1 MYRFNT
7 LNEYKK
13 RLGQLNRKIRSLKRH
28 HADAQSIV
36 NCEALKLSY
45 LIEMKDFSLRNDW
58 NMPAASFHCSSGR
71 RVPRPPD
78 YFTRLG
84 GSHNGQTEQ
93 HPPFFS

>member
-45 LIEMKDFSLRNDW
+45 LIEMKDFSLRND
-58 NMPAASFHCSSGR
+58 
-71 RVPRPPD
+71 
-78 YFTRLG
+78 
-84 GSHNGQTEQ
+84 
-93 HPPFFS
+93 